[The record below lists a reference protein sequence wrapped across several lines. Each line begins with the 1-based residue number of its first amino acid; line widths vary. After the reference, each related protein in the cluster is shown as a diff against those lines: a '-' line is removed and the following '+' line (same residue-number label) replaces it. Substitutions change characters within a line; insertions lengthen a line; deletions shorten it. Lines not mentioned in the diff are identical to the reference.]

1 MPSSRRCLASSR
13 APQSLAGARDPYNP
27 DMTSFRIL
35 ILGGYGLFGG
45 RIVAALAN
53 DPALIL
59 IVAGRSPERAAEF
72 VSGLRETQ
80 ASIEVATLDTTFAT
94 FNMRLAELRPDLVID
109 TAGPFQSRDYRV
121 AEAALAIGAHCIDL
135 ADSRAYVSGIGALDA
150 AARTANRRV
159 VSGASSVPGLNAAV
173 VASLHSRFAKL
184 ESVESAISP
193 GNRTARGWATM
204 LAILGCV
211 GKPYPVLHDGR
222 HEVAY
227 GWQSLRRIRI
237 ANVGTRWLAN
247 CEVPDLDVLPARY
260 PELKTVEFRAGLEL
274 WRMHFGL
281 WLGSLAVRFGP
292 VRSLLPFAR
301 PLFVLSER
309 WQGFGSDVGV
319 MQVVLRGRDHEDKP
333 LALTWTLIARDGDGP
348 QIPATAAVLLARKLA
363 RGELAGGGA
372 SACIDLFT
380 LDEFMQE
387 LAGYVIQASLEEQS
401 DLPQQ
406 AH

>member
-1 MPSSRRCLASSR
+1 MPSSSEPFASL
-13 APQSLAGARDPYNP
+13 PTLQSLAGARHPYNP
-27 DMTSFRIL
+27 DMTTFRIL

-53 DPALIL
+53 DPALTL
-59 IVAGRSPERAAEF
+59 IVAGRNVERASQF
-72 VSGLRETQ
+72 VNGLREPAALIEA
-80 ASIEVATLDTTFAT
+80 ASLDTTADT
-94 FNMRLAELRPDLVID
+94 FTQQLAELRPDLVID

-121 AEAALAIGAHCIDL
+121 AEAALAIGAHYIDL

-150 AARTANRRV
+150 AARSANRRV

-173 VASLHSRFAKL
+173 VASLHSRFSKL
-184 ESVESAISP
+184 ESVETSISP
-193 GNRTARGWATM
+193 GNRTARGWTTM
-204 LAILGCV
+204 LAILGYV
-211 GKPYPVLHDGR
+211 GKPYPVLHEGR
-222 HEVAY
+222 RDDVH

-237 ANVGTRWLAN
+237 ANVGTRWVAN

-260 PELKTVEFRAGLEL
+260 PELRTVEFRAGLEL

-292 VRSLLPFAR
+292 LRSLLPFAR
-301 PLFVLSER
+301 PLFVLSEH
-309 WQGFGSDVGV
+309 WQGIGSDIGV

-333 LALTWTLIARDGDGP
+333 LALTWTLVARAGDGP

-380 LDEFMQE
+380 LDEFLQE
-387 LAGYVIQASLEEQS
+387 LAGYAMHVSLEERRGAS
-401 DLPQQ
+401 RRAD
-406 AH
+406 

>member
-1 MPSSRRCLASSR
+1 M
-13 APQSLAGARDPYNP
+13 AP
-27 DMTSFRIL
+27 FRIL

-53 DPALIL
+53 DPALAL
-59 IVAGRSPERAAEF
+59 IVAGRNDERAARF
-72 VSGLRETQ
+72 VAGLRGTQ
-80 ASIEVATLDTTFAT
+80 ASMETAALDTTSAT
-94 FNMRLAELRPDLVID
+94 FDLQLAELRPDVVID
-109 TAGPFQSRDYRV
+109 TAGPFQGKDYRV
-121 AEAALAIGAHCIDL
+121 AEAALTVGAHCIDL
-135 ADSRAYVSGIGALDA
+135 ADSRAYVSGIDALDT

-173 VASLHSRFAKL
+173 VASLHSRFSKL
-184 ESVESAISP
+184 DSVDTAISP

-204 LAILGCV
+204 LAILSYV
-211 GKPYPVLHDGR
+211 GKPFRVLLDGR
-222 HEVAY
+222 WQVAY

-237 ANVGTRWLAN
+237 ANVGTRWVAN

-281 WLGSLAVRFGP
+281 WLGSLVVRFGP
-292 VRSLLPFAR
+292 LRSLLPFAR

-309 WQGFGSDVGV
+309 WQDIGSDVGI
-319 MQVVLRGRDHEDKP
+319 MQVVLRGSDHDSKP
-333 LALTWTLIARDGDGP
+333 LALTWTLVARDGDGP

-363 RGELAGGGA
+363 RGELTGGGA

-387 LAGYVIQASLEEQS
+387 LAGHAMHASLEEQRTTS
-401 DLPQQ
+401 RLVD
-406 AH
+406 